1 MSNRK
6 KLVAGVLVATM
17 ALAGVLAGT
26 LSADEESP
34 GAPRDPLFARVAE
47 LLGLEQQQVE
57 GAFQQAMSEQR
68 AERQAEMEAA
78 RDARLQELIDDG
90 VLTEQQVEEWNAWL
104 ESRPDVGDEMREWF
118 ESRPDMGD
126 VFPQGPGPQ
135 GRMSDRFGGRAPMFG
150 GPMGGGRG
158 FQGDC
163 PAFAPAN

>member
-26 LSADEESP
+26 LSADEESQ

-90 VLTEQQVEEWNAWL
+90 VLTEQQVEEFTQRLKASYQRQAGRTAEVYL
-104 ESRPDVGDEMREWF
+104 CHPS
-118 ESRPDMGD
+118 
-126 VFPQGPGPQ
+126 QGVQ
-135 GRMSDRFGGRAPMFG
+135 VETL
-150 GPMGGGRG
+150 
-158 FQGDC
+158 
-163 PAFAPAN
+163 